1 VSAGCARMWLGRA
14 NTSGLCI
21 LVTMKI
27 RNKELFLIHADFCKV
42 LANPKRLM
50 ILALL
55 SRQEMNVGEI
65 ADSMDTALATVS
77 QHLTAL
83 RGKHIV
89 ESRREGQTVY
99 YHLKDPRLMEACIL
113 IRSVLLDGMKRRGE
127 IAKEIEVDPVG
138 VDV

>member
-1 VSAGCARMWLGRA
+1 
-14 NTSGLCI
+14 
-21 LVTMKI
+21 MKI
-27 RNKELFLIHADFCKV
+27 RNEEIFNLHADFCKM

-55 SRQEMNVGEI
+55 SRKEMSVGEL
-65 ADSMDTALATVS
+65 AESMDTAMATVS

-89 ESRREGQTVY
+89 EARKEGQTVY
-99 YHLKDPRLMEACIL
+99 YHSTDPRLIEACTA
-113 IRSVLLDGMKRRGE
+113 IRTILLDGMKRRGE

-138 VDV
+138 VVE